1 MVHRLSCSI
10 ACGIVLD
17 QGSNPC
23 PLHWQADSYPLYHWG
38 NPKKY
43 DFKLQLVT
51 TAMSFHSNQTSV
63 TLSSYWVV
71 TYIFGKVDLG
81 IFGLCLMG
89 YTCVVCSNLS
99 LELSYCR
106 HPSFQDYF
114 YHQCDKISRIVSLK
128 NRTGGDFM
136 IEKYPLARGT
146 ETVRMMK
153 KNQTCYM

>member
-1 MVHRLSCSI
+1 MGAALRCSMWASHCAGLSCYRAKALGAQASVVEVWWLSRCGAQTSCSI
-10 ACGIVLD
+10 ACGIVLAW
-17 QGSNPC
+17 

-38 NPKKY
+38 SPKKS
-43 DFKLQLVT
+43 DFKLQLVN

-99 LELSYCR
+99 L
-106 HPSFQDYF
+106 
-114 YHQCDKISRIVSLK
+114 
-128 NRTGGDFM
+128 
-136 IEKYPLARGT
+136 
-146 ETVRMMK
+146 
-153 KNQTCYM
+153 